1 MQQKH
6 RSSCLDVSV
15 KRGAVCDT
23 DHNLVCLKLRIRK
36 PYKRKQRCVLKGRRF
51 DATKLSTSVP
61 GDSDGSEPL
70 KLTFV
75 TQVLE
80 KAHTVWPVESD
91 VDGQWSALRGALL
104 ESAPRL

>member
-1 MQQKH
+1 MWQKY

-23 DHNLVCLKLRIRK
+23 DHNPVCLKLRIRK
-36 PYKRKQRCVLKGRRF
+36 PYKRKQHCVPKGRRF
-51 DATKLSTSVP
+51 DVTKLRNSVP
-61 GDSDGSEPL
+61 GDSNGDEPL

-80 KAHTVWPVESD
+80 GAHAVWPDESD
-91 VDGQWSALRGALL
+91 VEEQ
-104 ESAPRL
+104 